1 MPILLDTHAFIWAM
15 AEPDMLSEQARTA
28 LRENPDVF
36 LSAAA
41 IWEIA
46 IKRAGF
52 GEAALPFSASEAHA
66 MAQEA
71 GLEILPISAHHAE
84 LTEHLPPH
92 HRDPFDR
99 VMIAQARLEGM
110 AFMTRDAVMA
120 RYEIK
125 IIPA

>member
-15 AEPDMLSEQARTA
+15 TEPDMLSQQAQAA
-28 LRENPDVF
+28 LRQNPDVF

-46 IKRAGF
+46 IKRARF
-52 GEAALPFSASEAHA
+52 GEAALPFSASEALA

-71 GLEILPISAHHAE
+71 ELEILPISAQHAE

-99 VMIAQARLEGM
+99 IMIAQARLEGM
-110 AFMTRDAVMA
+110 SFMTRDAVIT
-120 RYEIK
+120 RYEIET
-125 IIPA
+125 IPA